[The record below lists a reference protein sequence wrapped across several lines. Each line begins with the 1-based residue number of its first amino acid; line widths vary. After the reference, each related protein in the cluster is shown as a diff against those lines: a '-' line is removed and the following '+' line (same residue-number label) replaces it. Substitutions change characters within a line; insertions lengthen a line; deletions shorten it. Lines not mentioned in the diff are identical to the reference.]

1 MQWCKLTWPDSSQG
15 LPCSIHLR
23 CIFRLVVCCQPSP
36 ALVSEKIVHLLFCH
50 WLVNPFKA
58 TSFRFEM
65 LMGSGLETK
74 YENVVSGIQHA
85 NIYNTN
91 SKLIVICRNFSSAW
105 MAALHFYMLVCGF
118 PVKWWPLLTKYWSK
132 LVAVTSDVSTP
143 FILIYWQSV
152 GHHIK
157 IQCCHPGRGEVQAK
171 QLSMFVSIYCCKGKT
186 QISLC
191 FIISTQ
197 DLDTIHSL
205 SHCYPVKPFI
215 VSWLGSPQFNIK
227 DVQYS
232 KAWKMCRLDAALLY
246 NTSLITRQIMRWAS
260 GLL

>member
-1 MQWCKLTWPDSSQG
+1 MSAPHSS
-15 LPCSIHLR
+15 S
-23 CIFRLVVCCQPSP
+23 
-36 ALVSEKIVHLLFCH
+36 LL
-50 WLVNPFKA
+50 A
-58 TSFRFEM
+58 
-65 LMGSGLETK
+65 
-74 YENVVSGIQHA
+74 
-85 NIYNTN
+85 
-91 SKLIVICRNFSSAW
+91 ICR
-105 MAALHFYMLVCGF
+105 
-118 PVKWWPLLTKYWSK
+118 P
-132 LVAVTSDVSTP
+132 SDR
-143 FILIYWQSV
+143 
-152 GHHIK
+152 